1 MATMT
6 LKAQKSD
13 GRRMG
18 LVVAAAMAL
27 VVLDASPAA
36 ADIRPSRVVVKV
48 APPASPPM
56 EPIRLIGGS
65 LSSGR
70 LQLAGGPVAPPM
82 RSPQI
87 LSRVATLDVY
97 CAVEMSGDSP
107 AEQAFLLYV
116 DGRLV
121 SWDTMV
127 VTDGGPAYEMRVLQ
141 ATIRLP
147 AMRQA
152 HEIKVVLDGTFAS
165 ERTWIMTL

>member
-6 LKAQKSD
+6 LKAQKKD

-18 LVVAAAMAL
+18 MVVAAAVAL
-27 VVLDASPAA
+27 AALGASTAS
-36 ADIRPSRVVVKV
+36 ADIRPSRVVVKA

-56 EPIRLIGGS
+56 DPVRLIGGS

-70 LQLAGGPVAPPM
+70 LQLAGGPLAPPM
-82 RSPQI
+82 RSPQ
-87 LSRVATLDVY
+87 LPSRVATLDVY
-97 CAVEMSGDSP
+97 CAVEMSGDSS

-121 SWDTMV
+121 TWDAMI

-152 HEIKVVLDGTFAS
+152 HEIRVVLDGTFDN